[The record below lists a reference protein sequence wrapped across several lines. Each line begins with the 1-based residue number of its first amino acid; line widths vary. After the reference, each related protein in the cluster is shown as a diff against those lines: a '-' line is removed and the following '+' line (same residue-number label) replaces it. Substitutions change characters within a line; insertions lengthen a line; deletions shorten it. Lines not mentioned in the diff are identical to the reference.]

1 MRTNN
6 AHEFSKP
13 FVMNRAFSLM
23 GFLFR
28 ALIFGVVV
36 HVFYSKRLT
45 PDAFGIE
52 IGYWSLGFIG
62 FWCVKT
68 GLEVLITSVV
78 KQHKNLMKI
87 FFIRALNK
95 EKWAFLF
102 SILIILFAFI
112 PLPTWL
118 LYLLFG
124 LYFVGLLAIHIS
136 TLKFYFNAGRLKK
149 MAIFLYICASE
160 IAPVWLVLQTLKH

>member
-1 MRTNN
+1 MVFFWMRTNN

-95 EKWAFLF
+95 E
-102 SILIILFAFI
+102 
-112 PLPTWL
+112 
-118 LYLLFG
+118 
-124 LYFVGLLAIHIS
+124 
-136 TLKFYFNAGRLKK
+136 
-149 MAIFLYICASE
+149 
-160 IAPVWLVLQTLKH
+160 